1 MNKININKVAVIGS
15 GIMGSRIACHL
26 ANVNIN
32 VILLDIS
39 PKELS
44 AQEKKL
50 NKKITDKSVRNR
62 IVNESLQKAIKS
74 KPSPIFKKDVLDKIK
89 TGNIDEDLHLVSNVD
104 WIIEAVVE
112 NLDIKNKIY
121 DEIENYRKKTTLI
134 STNTSGIPIS
144 QISEGRSENFKKNFL
159 GTHFF
164 NPPRYLKLLEI
175 IPGEK
180 THKDIIDYFMK
191 FGSLVLG
198 KDTVLCKDTPAFI
211 ANRLGIYSL
220 MSTIHSVEKYK
231 LSISEVDFLTGPLI
245 GRPKSAT
252 FRTMDV
258 VGLDTAV
265 NVSNNLLKDLKND
278 ESVSMFKLPDSVK
291 KLYNNKQWGD
301 KTGMGFYKKE
311 VDEKGNKTFY
321 QINTKTD
328 KYETYEN
335 LNATHHYETKE
346 IKNSLDVIIV
356 PEKLECESDYSVTY
370 FDSNVGREVTVLSAD
385 CTTEVTNYTYEE
397 RIEDAKRNIYLLKPQ
412 YLGVIKDDMEIAMP
426 YKKGSTQYL
435 SETLKLAEN
444 IKLYQ

>member
-1 MNKININKVAVIGS
+1 MNRITINKVAVIGS

-39 PKELS
+39 PKELN

-50 NKKITDKSVRNR
+50 NKKITDKDVKNR
-62 IVNESLQKAIKS
+62 IVNNSLQKAIKS

-112 NLDIKNKIY
+112 NLEIKKKIY
-121 DEIENYRKKTTLI
+121 DAVENYRKETTLI

-175 IPGEK
+175 IPGEQ
-180 THKDIIDYFMK
+180 TRKDIIDYFMK
-191 FGSLVLG
+191 FGSLILG

-278 ESVSMFKLPDSVK
+278 ESVSMFKLPGSVK
-291 KLYNNKQWGD
+291 NYIIINSGGIKQVWV
-301 KTGMGFYKKE
+301 FIKK
-311 VDEKGNKTFY
+311 
-321 QINTKTD
+321 
-328 KYETYEN
+328 
-335 LNATHHYETKE
+335 
-346 IKNSLDVIIV
+346 
-356 PEKLECESDYSVTY
+356 
-370 FDSNVGREVTVLSAD
+370 R
-385 CTTEVTNYTYEE
+385 
-397 RIEDAKRNIYLLKPQ
+397 
-412 YLGVIKDDMEIAMP
+412 
-426 YKKGSTQYL
+426 
-435 SETLKLAEN
+435 
-444 IKLYQ
+444 

>member
-164 NPPRYLKLLEI
+164 NPPR
-175 IPGEK
+175 
-180 THKDIIDYFMK
+180 
-191 FGSLVLG
+191 
-198 KDTVLCKDTPAFI
+198 
-211 ANRLGIYSL
+211 
-220 MSTIHSVEKYK
+220 
-231 LSISEVDFLTGPLI
+231 
-245 GRPKSAT
+245 
-252 FRTMDV
+252 
-258 VGLDTAV
+258 
-265 NVSNNLLKDLKND
+265 
-278 ESVSMFKLPDSVK
+278 
-291 KLYNNKQWGD
+291 
-301 KTGMGFYKKE
+301 
-311 VDEKGNKTFY
+311 
-321 QINTKTD
+321 
-328 KYETYEN
+328 
-335 LNATHHYETKE
+335 
-346 IKNSLDVIIV
+346 
-356 PEKLECESDYSVTY
+356 
-370 FDSNVGREVTVLSAD
+370 
-385 CTTEVTNYTYEE
+385 
-397 RIEDAKRNIYLLKPQ
+397 
-412 YLGVIKDDMEIAMP
+412 
-426 YKKGSTQYL
+426 
-435 SETLKLAEN
+435 
-444 IKLYQ
+444 